1 MLSPCAAAKRDQSAK
16 VRAVNRQNSKY
27 FRKKPTADRDRRWVF
42 SFSALARLGALKQQE
57 PVMITINT
65 NKSLSDEEKL
75 VALTHIY
82 LELRLS
88 LQAAREAAEADLA
101 LLDASELVTEAT

>member
-1 MLSPCAAAKRDQSAK
+1 MLSPSVLARLDQSAR

-42 SFSALARLGALKQQE
+42 NFPAPARLGVPKPQGTI
-57 PVMITINT
+57 MITINT
-65 NKSLSDEEKL
+65 NKKLTNEEKL
-75 VALTHIY
+75 VALTHLY

-88 LQAAREAAEADLA
+88 LPAARDAAEADLE
-101 LLDASELVTEAT
+101 LLDASELVTEAA